1 MSETLARIVASLKH
15 ENDLYLPLI
24 LFIFDKEIVKFHS
37 TKRMTKGVK
46 EKDEFNESE
55 EEENE
60 EEFS

>member
-1 MSETLARIVASLKH
+1 MASLKH